1 MDGPILYFRRTH
13 VIFIHINYL
22 CCFAAT
28 LYSVCMSVL
37 SVLQL
42 KFHMENK
49 HNFQVLIKRSSRR
62 RCSVKKIALKN
73 FANFARK
80 HLCWSLFLK
89 KLKVYSTLFFC
100 EIYKNFKNTYFEHL
114 WTTASKSLYFFSCSI
129 LWIFN
134 IAILFSCQGVVFH
147 NFVRCKE

>member
-1 MDGPILYFRRTH
+1 M
-13 VIFIHINYL
+13 
-22 CCFAAT
+22 
-28 LYSVCMSVL
+28 
-37 SVLQL
+37 
-42 KFHMENK
+42 
-49 HNFQVLIKRSSRR
+49 LIKRSSRR
-62 RCSVKKIALKN
+62 RCSVKKGALKN

-80 HLCWSLFLK
+80 HLCWSLFFK

-147 NFVRCKE
+147 NFVKRKEQSWSDYTKDCLEWKKFPKRDVVYCQNSVWDKTVTNVLEA